1 VSSINSL
8 SACVFR
14 SIVAHAFGTPAALMT
29 SGRLSMLNQPPDN
42 GVQRRAQFVRQGG
55 EELQAVTTM
64 PCSA

>member
-29 SGRLSMLNQPPDN
+29 SGRLSMLNHPTMAFS
-42 GVQRRAQFVRQGG
+42 GVRNSCDKVARNCR
-55 EELQAVTTM
+55 
-64 PCSA
+64 P